1 MTTPNSFSGKAQ
13 ATTLTNT
20 SGIGSGDTSFTVGSV
35 STWKETIGANVGQP
49 LGYSGAFIVTLD
61 YGTSSEERILCSG
74 ISGLTVNV
82 LQRGYDGTTA
92 IAHSFGATAVHTI
105 STDVPYNANLGVTN
119 AATALSTANTANTT
133 ANTAN
138 TTANT
143 ANTTANTANTTANS
157 ALTAAT
163 TIKSNIWTGSAV
175 NNPATNA
182 GVTNG
187 SVTVSGYTNYLITA
201 QATYYSDSAA
211 GAQVSQSL
219 TVNGTAGLALL
230 NIEPGASASPNV
242 GSLTSTYCYSP
253 GSTGSF
259 TVTLQAKTN
268 VSGSTCYVANLSL
281 IHISEPTRPY

>member
-35 STWKETIGANVGQP
+35 SSWKETIGANVGQP

-175 NNPATNA
+175 NNVVTNA

-230 NIEPGASASPNV
+230 SIEPGASTSPNV

-259 TVTLQAKTN
+259 TVSLQAKTN
-268 VSGSTCYVANLSL
+268 VSGSTCYVANTQLQV
-281 IHISEPTRPY
+281 IGFN

>member
-138 TTANT
+138 TTAN
-143 ANTTANTANTTANS
+143 S

-175 NNPATNA
+175 NNVVTNA

-211 GAQVSQSL
+211 GAQVAQSL

-230 NIEPGASASPNV
+230 SIEPGASTSPNV

-268 VSGSTCYVANLSL
+268 VSGSTCYVANTQLQV
-281 IHISEPTRPY
+281 IGFN

>member
-1 MTTPNSFSGKAQ
+1 MTTPNSFSGSAQ
-13 ATTLTNT
+13 ATTLATGIT
-20 SGIGSGDTSFTVGSV
+20 SIGQTSFTLAASG
-35 STWKETIGANVGQP
+35 TWLETIGSHIGSA
-49 LGYSGAFIVTLD
+49 LGTSGNFVICVD
-61 YGTSSEERILCSG
+61 YGTFSEERMLCSNLNT
-74 ISGLTVNV
+74 STNTVTV
-82 LQRGYDGTTA
+82 VTRGYDGTTA
-92 IAHSFGATAVHTI
+92 TTHSFGATVVHTI
-105 STDVPYNANLGVTN
+105 STDVPYQANLGVTN
-119 AATALSTANTANTT
+119 AAAAQS
-133 ANTAN
+133 
-138 TTANT
+138 
-143 ANTTANTANTTANS
+143 TANTANTTANS

-163 TIKSNIWTGSAV
+163 IIKSNIWTGSAV

-201 QATYYSDSAA
+201 QATYYTDSAA

-230 NIEPGASASPNV
+230 SIEPGASTAPNV

-268 VSGSTCYVANLSL
+268 VSGSTCYVANTQLQV
-281 IHISEPTRPY
+281 IGFN

>member
-35 STWKETIGANVGQP
+35 STWKETIGANIGQP

-92 IAHSFGATAVHTI
+92 IAHAFGATAVHTI

-133 ANTAN
+133 ANAAQ
-138 TTANT
+138 TTAN
-143 ANTTANTANTTANS
+143 AAQTTANS
-157 ALTAAT
+157 ALTAANT
-163 TIKSNIWTGSAV
+163 LKSHVWTTGSYITGD
-175 NNPATNA
+175 PFTNIT
-182 GVTNG
+182 GIT
-187 SVTVSGYTNYLITA
+187 GYTNYMIM
-201 QATYYSDSAA
+201 ATCSYLNTSGAA
-211 GAQVSQSL
+211 
-219 TVNGTAGLALL
+219 N
-230 NIEPGASASPNV
+230 
-242 GSLTSTYCYSP
+242 
-253 GSTGSF
+253 
-259 TVTLQAKTN
+259 N
-268 VSGSTCYVANLSL
+268 VSHAIQINGSGSYSIQNFILASSGATRGAATSVYAYTTTTSSTFSVNLNVSATQTYTPSNFL
-281 IHISEPTRPY
+281 IQVIGYN

>member
-138 TTANT
+138 TTANS
-143 ANTTANTANTTANS
+143 AQSTANS
-157 ALTAAT
+157 ALTAANT
-163 TIKSNIWTGSAV
+163 LKSNVWTTGSYTTG
-175 NNPATNA
+175 NPFTNIT
-182 GVTNG
+182 GIT
-187 SVTVSGYTNYLITA
+187 GYTNYMIMATCSYLNTGSAANNIA
-201 QATYYSDSAA
+201 QAI
-211 GAQVSQSL
+211 Q
-219 TVNGTAGLALL
+219 VNGSGSYSLQNFILASS
-230 NIEPGASASPNV
+230 GATRGAATSVAAYTTTTSSTFSV
-242 GSLTSTYCYSP
+242 SL
-253 GSTGSF
+253 
-259 TVTLQAKTN
+259 N
-268 VSGSTCYVANLSL
+268 VSATQAYTPSNYL
-281 IHISEPTRPY
+281 IQVIGYN